1 MARNTHLQGDCFFM
15 FGRSPVPLQLVQYTF
30 ASPIVSDLSH
40 LILFTPFRLFV
51 PGLFNLIKFAKLVN
65 IYISYIH

>member
-1 MARNTHLQGDCFFM
+1 MARNTHLQGDSFLW

-40 LILFTPFRLFV
+40 LIIYSIPAFLS
-51 PGLFNLIKFAKLVN
+51 GLFNLVKLWKLVN
-65 IYISYIH
+65 IYI